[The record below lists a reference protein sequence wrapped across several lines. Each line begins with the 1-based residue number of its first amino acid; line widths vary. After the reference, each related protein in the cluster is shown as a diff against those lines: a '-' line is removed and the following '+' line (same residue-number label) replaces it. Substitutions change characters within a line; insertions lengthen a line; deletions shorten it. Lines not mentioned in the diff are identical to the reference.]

1 MYAQHTVNAC
11 FWVSL
16 AAALAKSAWQPASRY
31 RGGLSG
37 FQAAQ
42 EAPLP
47 FDINNVRNSEI
58 AAFAVQLRMHM
69 CDGSDAVLHQLG
81 IRDKIYQAFAALGGQ
96 GRARTLQSYER
107 WVAKLA
113 QDEFADELV
122 VLATSMELSVR
133 IVCVPYTP
141 LGSAPW
147 QISQYPPE
155 GRGIASNITVY
166 LGNDDVH
173 YVWLDPTAA

>member
-1 MYAQHTVNAC
+1 M
-11 FWVSL
+11 
-16 AAALAKSAWQPASRY
+16 
-31 RGGLSG
+31 
-37 FQAAQ
+37 
-42 EAPLP
+42 
-47 FDINNVRNSEI
+47 RNSEI

-69 CDGSDAVLHQLG
+69 CHGSDAVLHRAD
-81 IRDKIYQAFAALGGQ
+81 IRDTIFQAFAALGDKNMPGQ
-96 GRARTLQSYER
+96 GKARSLESYKR

-113 QDEFADELV
+113 KDEFADELV

-141 LGSAPW
+141 PGLAPW

-166 LGNDDVH
+166 LGNDDAH
-173 YVWLDPTAA
+173 YVWLDPIAA